1 MKHSQPAKRRLWTS
15 LSVCLSLTLAF
26 WVGIVGA
33 GNRMLEDWRFKA
45 APFEASGEVVIAAI
59 DAKSLNDVG
68 VWPWSRDIH
77 ARILERLHEA
87 GVVEVAFD
95 VDFSQASTVA
105 GDDMFAAALQETGGL
120 AILPAFLQPEAT
132 GVSNSEIILTKPIA
146 KFADAAWLGLINVF
160 TDRAGMVRSVHR
172 SIEVAGEYYPAMAE
186 LLAGAP
192 FPQNR
197 DLRINFGIR
206 PDRIPHISVSDLL
219 NGTINPAMLAGKK
232 VIVGA
237 TAIEL
242 GDKFSVPVYGV
253 LSGPVIQ
260 ALAVESLVQG
270 RALAPVPPIGWIIA
284 GIGLIL
290 FLVLFLPDLRFVR
303 ELFLLSALV
312 ACTELMALLVHVHT
326 SVELPTF
333 AIHLTVFVCFV
344 IAVVRELQQRKVVGT
359 LALLRSAD
367 NERLLERI
375 LQDSFDGIIIAEE
388 TGRILRVNST
398 GRRILFG
405 NTQPALG
412 GRRLGEV
419 LPSHVANDVM
429 NAVNEIVNDPRRQP
443 IVNEIC
449 IGPGNAITCYLELI
463 VTSSAMDGSRNVLA
477 LTFRDVT
484 ARRQAEIQAET
495 LAEEAMRASRAK
507 SNFLAAVSHEL
518 RTPLNA
524 IIGFS
529 DMMRSD
535 TGLKIPVRDYSRYA
549 EDIHKSGSHLL
560 SIVNDI
566 LDITRIEKGE
576 FDVRQE
582 LVDLGELFGELKM
595 MFSGWPVAADRRI
608 RFDADTPSTIAHCD
622 PRVIRQ
628 ILVNLVTNAIKFT
641 GDGGHV
647 DVTVRRMASGDL
659 VMQVADD
666 GMGISA
672 EELENITKPFYRAD
686 AHLARNGEGAGLGL
700 AIVKGLAQSHGGRLD
715 IESQPGAGTIMR
727 ITIPAQA
734 SEMPEYQAA

>member
-1 MKHSQPAKRRLWTS
+1 MKYTHSAKRRLWTS
-15 LSVCLSLTLAF
+15 LCVCLSLTVAY
-26 WVGIVGA
+26 WIGIVGA

-45 APFEASGEVVIAAI
+45 APIAVSGDVTIIAI
-59 DAKSLNDVG
+59 DAKSLSDIG

-77 ARILERLHEA
+77 AKLLNRLREA

-95 VDFSQASTVA
+95 VDFSQASTTK
-105 GDDMFAAALQETGGL
+105 GDDAFAEALRETGGL
-120 AILPAFLQPEAT
+120 AILPAFLQPAAS
-132 GVSNSEIILTKPIA
+132 GGSNNEIILTKPIPILA
-146 KFADAAWLGLINVF
+146 ESAWLGLINVF
-160 TDRAGMVRSVHR
+160 ADQAGKIRSVHR
-172 SIEVAGEYYPAMAE
+172 GIEVGGELYPAMAE

-192 FPQNR
+192 FPENR

-206 PDRIPHISVSDLL
+206 PARIPHISVSDVL
-219 NGTINPAMLAGKK
+219 NGAFDPAELAGKK

-253 LSGPVIQ
+253 LSGPLIQ
-260 ALAVESLVQG
+260 AMAVESLLLG
-270 RALAPVPPIGWIIA
+270 KALVPSPSPGWIIA
-284 GIGLIL
+284 GISLIL

-303 ELFLLSALV
+303 ELFLLGALV
-312 ACTELMALLVHVHT
+312 VCTELMALLVHTHL
-326 SVELPTF
+326 SLSLPTF
-333 AIHLTVFVCFV
+333 AIHLTVAVCFG
-344 IAVVRELQQRKVVGT
+344 IAIVRELQQRKVVGT

-375 LQDSFDGIIIAEE
+375 LQDSFDGIIITEE
-388 TGRILRVNST
+388 SGRVLRVNPT

-405 NTQPALG
+405 ASQPVLG
-412 GRRLGEV
+412 GRKLHEV
-419 LPSHVANDVM
+419 LPPHVSGDVM
-429 NAVNEIVNDPRRQP
+429 DAVDAIVDDPARAPVVREIR
-443 IVNEIC
+443 
-449 IGPGNAITCYLELI
+449 IGLGNAITCYLELI

-495 LAEEAMRASRAK
+495 MAEEAMRASRAK

-535 TGLKIPVRDYSRYA
+535 TNLKISIDDYARYA
-549 EDIHKSGSHLL
+549 DDIHKSGSHLL

-582 LVDLGELFGELKM
+582 RVDLGELFGELEM
-595 MFSGWPVAADRRI
+595 MFAGWPVTADRNVH
-608 RFDADTPSTIAHCD
+608 FDAGSPSTIAHCD

-641 GDGGHV
+641 SNGGCV
-647 DVTVRRMASGDL
+647 DISARRLARGDL
-659 VMQVADD
+659 IIQVADD
-666 GMGISA
+666 GMGITSA
-672 EELENITKPFYRAD
+672 EMKNITKPFYRAD

-700 AIVKGLAQSHGGRLD
+700 AIVKGLAQSHGGRLEIQSD
-715 IESQPGAGTIMR
+715 PGTGTVMR
-727 ITIPAQA
+727 IVLPSAA
-734 SEMPEYQAA
+734 SESPESKAA